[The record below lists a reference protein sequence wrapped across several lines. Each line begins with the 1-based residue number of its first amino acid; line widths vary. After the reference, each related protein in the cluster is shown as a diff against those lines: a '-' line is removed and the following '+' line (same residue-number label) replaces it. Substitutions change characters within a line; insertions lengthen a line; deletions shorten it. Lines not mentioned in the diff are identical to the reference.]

1 MQCPYCGSTQ
11 HRVVDSREAAEAVRR
26 RRQCENCDQ
35 RFTTYERAEA
45 VRMHVIKRGGR
56 REPFDRDKLLRGL
69 QRAAAK
75 RPIEPERLQGGVAPI
90 ETAVR
95 REGGEAPAEWVGE
108 LALGGLAR
116 LDRVAA
122 VMFASV
128 YRSIEDLSAFEAE
141 LRRLES
147 EPSAGPDQLSIE
159 VLEDEGVP
167 SAQRSSLPPPSGG
180 RSEGRRTAKTPQRR
194 SHASHK

>member
-1 MQCPYCGSTQ
+1 MQCPFCGSTQ
-11 HRVVDSREAAEAVRR
+11 HRVVDSREAADSIRR
-26 RRQCENCDQ
+26 RRQCESCDQ
-35 RFTTYERAEA
+35 RFTSYERVESA
-45 VRMHVIKRGGR
+45 RLHVIKRSGQ
-56 REPFDRDKLLRGL
+56 RELFDREKLLRGL

-75 RPIEPERLQGGVAPI
+75 RPIEPERLDEVVASI
-90 ETAVR
+90 EAAVR
-95 REGGEAPAEWVGE
+95 REGGEVPAEWVGE

-147 EPSAGPDQLSIE
+147 EPVAGPDQLSIE
-159 VLEDEGVP
+159 VLQQEGVP
-167 SAQRSSLPPPSGG
+167 SVQESTLASPSDG
-180 RSEGRRTAKTPQRR
+180 RSKSRQSTRTTQRR